1 MYKITLNIENDLVE
15 LELEGFWT
23 ESDFQKFIAE
33 QHTALNKLRCQI
45 GKHLLLCDLT
55 KLNVVAQDVAARVAT
70 ELNSQGP
77 RDAEWLAI
85 VISSALLK
93 LQMQRLLTRSN
104 AQIFDDVTAARQWLL
119 SSSGR
124 HSIS

>member
-1 MYKITLNIENDLVE
+1 MYKITLDVENDLVE

-23 ESDFQKFIAE
+23 ESEFEIFIAE
-33 QHTALNKLRCQI
+33 QHAALKKLRCQI

-55 KLNVVAQDVAARVAT
+55 KLNVVAQDVAAQVT
-70 ELNSQGP
+70 TDLNSQGP

-104 AQIFDDVTAARQWLL
+104 AQIFDDVEAAREWLM

-124 HSIS
+124 HHAN